1 MCIVSFD
8 LPFKTFNHTMME
20 DMKLFKYKDS
30 SNIDSY
36 SHTHPSQP
44 ERSKM
49 NELVEEYLIHREKQ
63 KMKKSI
69 EEYLKEKQNDLID
82 DLMELVDQFSTGNVN
97 LKFYQRVR
105 KEYQES
111 LKTR

>member
-1 MCIVSFD
+1 MRIVSFD
-8 LPFKTFNHTMME
+8 LPFKTLNHTMME
-20 DMKLFKYKDS
+20 DMKPFKYKDS
-30 SNIDSY
+30 SNVDSY
-36 SHTHPSQP
+36 PHSHPS
-44 ERSKM
+44 EGS
-49 NELVEEYLIHREKQ
+49 